1 MRPFPVV
8 RGLIVAGTGLLL
20 VTLTPSTA
28 AACDASYGT
37 KPTVSFGG
45 DSLFGGT
52 CSTGTSLTGAI
63 VVALLAVAVLVF
75 LARLA
80 FQKGEV
86 AAVSW
91 AAASTSAPTAGSDL
105 TPSST
110 PTGPETSAADRAL
123 AEYLTSVGLRDG
135 MAPPQPASPQP
146 TPPQPTLPPDNPQ

>member
-1 MRPFPVV
+1 MRPFPAV
-8 RGLIVAGTGLLL
+8 RGLLVAGTGLFL

-52 CSTGTSLTGAI
+52 CLTGAV

-86 AAVSW
+86 AAASW

-105 TPSST
+105 TPSSA
-110 PTGPETSAADRAL
+110 PTGPETSTADRAL
-123 AEYLTSVGLRDG
+123 AKYLTSVGLRDDT
-135 MAPPQPASPQP
+135 APPQPASPQP
-146 TPPQPTLPPDNPQ
+146 TPPPDNPQ